1 MKKWCVLLTVIVVF
15 SSVIAKAVDNK
26 VYPGTLSDEAMIM
39 MQPQSANGWFEKW
52 SFKMSRGVINCVSCW
67 VELPRAMYL
76 ETAANPFIGPL
87 KGIFKGSGLTF
98 VRAFAGG
105 MDLATF
111 GTVDDTFTVYDQYR
125 VPYFV
130 WQDYDQSDR

>member
-15 SSVIAKAVDNK
+15 SSLTTKADNK

-39 MQPQSANGWFEKW
+39 MPARSADQWFEKW
-52 SFKMSRGVINCVSCW
+52 SFKMSRGVLNCLSCW
-67 VELPRAMYL
+67 VELPRSIYT

-87 KGIFKGSGLTF
+87 KGIFKGTGLTV

-105 MDLATF
+105 MDLCTF

-130 WQDYDQSDR
+130 WEDYDKSER